1 MPREK
6 LTLER
11 ILAEIERVVQS
22 NQEFRLDDFVSVNI
36 VHVEMPR
43 RGTGKKRREIN
54 LDKYLTNKLF
64 YYYYLLLLI
73 SFTFLTLLLF
83 VRSF

>member
-6 LTLER
+6 LTLEQ

-22 NQEFRLDDFVSVNI
+22 NQEFRLDDSVSVNI

-43 RGTGKKRREIN
+43 GGTGKKRREIN

-83 VRSF
+83 VPSF